1 MKKMI
6 MALAAMMIVSTAA
19 MAQNERPRG
28 GKKIDRTEMAKKR
41 TDAIVKK
48 YDLNEEQAKKL
59 LELNTK
65 YMGQMHPGAGA
76 GVGARGKIGPRKDMK
91 RDTTMRKRVM
101 PAKNNRMREG
111 INRSE
116 MRENM
121 KKYDEELKSIM
132 TEEQYS
138 KYQKDKEERRNA
150 RLEKKKDK

>member
-6 MALAAMMIVSTAA
+6 MALATMMIVSTAA
-19 MAQNERPRG
+19 MAQGERPRG

-48 YDLNEEQAKKL
+48 YDLNEEQAQKV

-65 YMGQMHPGAGA
+65 YMGQMRPAAGVKAGA
-76 GVGARGKIGPRKDMK
+76 KGNFDSRKAVK
-91 RDTTMRKRVM
+91 RDTTKRKMVM

-121 KKYDEELKSIM
+121 KKYDEELKSIL

-150 RLEKKKDK
+150 RLENKKDK